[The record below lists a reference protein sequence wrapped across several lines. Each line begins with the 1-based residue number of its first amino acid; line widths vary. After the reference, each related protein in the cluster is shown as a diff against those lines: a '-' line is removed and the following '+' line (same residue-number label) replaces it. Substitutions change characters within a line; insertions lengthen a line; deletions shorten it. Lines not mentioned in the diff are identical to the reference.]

1 MAEKKTLTVA
11 VLDKSG
17 KEVSKIKLNA
27 EVFGIEPNNQV
38 MFDAVQVEQS
48 NARQATAK
56 TKVRHEVSG
65 GGKKPFRQ
73 KGTGRARAGTT
84 RSPIW
89 VGGGTVFGPVGNQNY
104 KISQNKKAHNLALRS
119 ALSLKAKE
127 GLIIVDDLKLESK
140 KTKEFVGVLD
150 ALKVG
155 RKALVVLD
163 TLDDENVLY
172 GASNVNWVKLVTTD
186 NVSVLDLLNVENVIF
201 TKSSVEN
208 LQKEV
213 LK

>member
-1 MAEKKTLTVA
+1 MAEKKSVSVK
-11 VLDKSG
+11 VLDMAG
-17 KEVSKIKLNA
+17 NEVSKMSLDA
-27 EVFGIEPNNQV
+27 SVFGIEAHIQA

-48 NARQATAK
+48 NSRQATAK

-65 GGKKPFRQ
+65 GGKKPWRQ

-104 KISQNKKAHNLALRS
+104 KISQNKKEHQLALKS

-127 GLIIVDDLKLESK
+127 GLVVVDEIKFADK
-140 KTKEFVGVLD
+140 KTKEFVKMLD

-155 RKALVVLD
+155 NKVLVVVNEI
-163 TLDDENVLY
+163 DENTFA
-172 GASNVNWVKLVTTD
+172 ASRNVGYAKVVTSD
-186 NVSVLDLLNVENVIF
+186 NVSVLDLLNVDTLVMS
-201 TKSSVEN
+201 KASV
-208 LQKEV
+208 KEV
-213 LK
+213 EEALK

>member
-1 MAEKKTLTVA
+1 MAEKKTVSVK
-11 VLDKSG
+11 VLSKAG
-17 KEVSKIKLNA
+17 EEVSKISLNA

-89 VGGGTVFGPVGNQNY
+89 VGGGTVFGPDGNQSY
-104 KISQNKKAHNLALRS
+104 RISQNKKAHNLALRS
-119 ALSLKAKE
+119 ALSLKVKDGMRVLDE
-127 GLIIVDDLKLESK
+127 LKLKEK
-140 KTKEFVGVLD
+140 KTKEFLKVLD

-155 RKALVVLD
+155 GKALVVVD
-163 TLDDENVLY
+163 AIDETTFY
-172 GASNVNWVKLVTTD
+172 SASNLDWVKLVTTD
-186 NVSVLDLLNVENVIF
+186 NVSVLDLLNVDTVVF

>member
-1 MAEKKTLTVA
+1 MAEKKTLSVK
-11 VLDKSG
+11 VLNKAG
-17 KEVSKIKLNA
+17 EEVSKVSLKT

-48 NARQATAK
+48 NTRQATAK

-89 VGGGTVFGPVGNQNY
+89 VGGGTVFGPDGNQSY

-127 GLIIVDDLKLESK
+127 GLVIVDELKLEP
-140 KTKEFVGVLD
+140 KTKEFLKVMD

-155 RKALVVLD
+155 GKVLVVLD
-163 TLDDENVLY
+163 EFEENIVF
-172 GASNVNWVKLVTTD
+172 AARNVNWVKLVSTD
-186 NVSVLDLLNVENVIF
+186 NVSVLDLLNVDTVVF
-201 TKSSVEN
+201 TKASVEKF
-208 LQKEV
+208 QKEV

>member
-1 MAEKKTLTVA
+1 MAEKKINVK
-11 VLDKSG
+11 VLNMKG
-17 KEVSKIKLNA
+17 EEVSKVGLSA
-27 EVFGIEPNNQV
+27 SVFGIEPHNQA

-48 NARQATAK
+48 NSRQATAK

-65 GGKKPFRQ
+65 GGKKPYRQ

>member
-1 MAEKKTLTVA
+1 
-11 VLDKSG
+11 
-17 KEVSKIKLNA
+17 
-27 EVFGIEPNNQV
+27 

-48 NARQATAK
+48 NSRQATAK

-65 GGKKPFRQ
+65 GGKKPWRQ
-73 KGTGRARAGTT
+73 KGTGRARAGST

-104 KISQNKKAHNLALRS
+104 KISQNKKAHKLALRS
-119 ALSLKAKE
+119 ALSEKTKN
-127 GLIIVDDLKLESK
+127 GLVVVDEIKFAEK
-140 KTKEFVGVLD
+140 KTKAFLNMLS

-155 RKALVVLD
+155 DKVLVVVD
-163 TLDDENVLY
+163 EIDENLY
-172 GASNVNWVKLVTTD
+172 YSASNVAWAKLVTTD
-186 NVSVLDLLNVENVIF
+186 NVSVCDLLNVDTVVI
-201 TKSSVEN
+201 TKKAVEN

>member
-1 MAEKKTLTVA
+1 MAEKKSVSVKVFNRA
-11 VLDKSG
+11 G
-17 KEVSKIKLNA
+17 EEVSKLSLNA

-89 VGGGTVFGPVGNQNY
+89 VGGGTVFGPDGNQSY

-119 ALSLKAKE
+119 ALSLKAKQ
-127 GLIIVDDLKLESK
+127 GLVVVDELKFTEK
-140 KTKEFVGVLD
+140 KTKEFLKVLD

-155 RKALVVLD
+155 NKVLVVVD
-163 TLDDENVLY
+163 EFDENTFY
-172 GASNVNWVKLVTTD
+172 SASNVNWVKLVTVD
-186 NVSVLDLLNVENVIF
+186 NVSVVDLLNVDNVLF

>member
-1 MAEKKTLTVA
+1 MAEKKNISVKVFNMA
-11 VLDKSG
+11 G
-17 KEVSKIKLNA
+17 EEVSKMNLNA
-27 EVFGIEPNNQV
+27 EVFGVEPHNQA

-89 VGGGTVFGPVGNQNY
+89 VGGGTVFGPDGKQNY
-104 KISQNKKAHNLALRS
+104 KISQNKKEHQLALKS
-119 ALSLKAKE
+119 ALSLKVKE
-127 GLIIVDDLKLESK
+127 GLVVVDKIEFSEK
-140 KTKEFVGVLD
+140 KTKNFVAMLD

-155 RKALVVLD
+155 GKALVVVPEI
-163 TLDDENVLY
+163 DENVF
-172 GASNVNWVKLVTTD
+172 ASSRNVGYAKVVTSD
-186 NVSVLDLLNVENVIF
+186 NVSVLDLLNVDTLVL
-201 TKSSVEN
+201 SQASA
-208 LQKEV
+208 KEIEEA

>member
-1 MAEKKTLTVA
+1 MAEKKINVK
-11 VLDKSG
+11 VLNMKG
-17 KEVSKIKLNA
+17 EEVSKVGLSA
-27 EVFGIEPNNQV
+27 SVFGIEPHNQA

-65 GGKKPFRQ
+65 GGKKPYRQ

-84 RSPIW
+84 RSPVW

-104 KISQNKKAHNLALRS
+104 KISQNKKEHALAVKS

-127 GLIIVDDLKLESK
+127 GLVVVDEIKFEEK
-140 KTKEFVGVLD
+140 KTKNFVAMLD
-150 ALKVG
+150 ALQANK
-155 RKALVVLD
+155 KTLVVVNEL
-163 TLDDENVLY
+163 DENLV
-172 GASNVNWVKLVTTD
+172 GSCRNVAYARVVTKD
-186 NVSVLDLLNVENVIF
+186 NLSVLDLLNAEDLVISLEAVKAVE
-201 TKSSVEN
+201 EA
-208 LQKEV
+208 